1 MSEAI
6 QVAAEVVSRQRLR
19 VTFTR
24 DVTLKYI
31 GHLDMAK
38 TWQRILRRADWPLA
52 YSEGFNPQPKITFA
66 AALPVGCTSDHEVMD
81 AVLSPALEIDEA
93 HTRLERALPP
103 GIKLRSI
110 EPVALNAPALQTQL
124 LSTEFEI
131 IVEDAATIAAL
142 PDRVREFQSA
152 TEVMR
157 DRRGKTYNLRPLVQS
172 LSIEVEPD
180 RAVIRSSLQGTESG
194 TGRPDEL
201 IAALGVD
208 PATTHIKR
216 INLIFLDKTS

>member
-1 MSEAI
+1 MSEEI
-6 QVAAEVVSRQRLR
+6 QAVSEVASRQRLR

-31 GHLDMAK
+31 GHLDLSKA
-38 TWQRILRRADWPLA
+38 WQRILRRADWPLA
-52 YSEGFNPQPKITFA
+52 YSEGFNPQPKITLA

-81 AVLSPALEIDEA
+81 VVVSPALEIDVA
-93 HTRLERALPP
+93 RAQLERALPP

-110 EPVALNAPALQTQL
+110 ESVALNAPALQTQL

-131 IVEDAATIAAL
+131 IVEDAAVIAAL
-142 PDRVREFQSA
+142 PDRVREFQNA
-152 TEVMR
+152 TEVLR
-157 DRRGKTYNLRPLVQS
+157 ERRGKSYNLRPLVQS
-172 LSIEVEPD
+172 LSIEAEPD
-180 RAVIRSSLQGTESG
+180 RAVIRSSLQATESG

-201 IAALGVD
+201 IAALGAD
-208 PATTHIKR
+208 PATAQIKR

>member
-1 MSEAI
+1 MSDEVQAVTEA
-6 QVAAEVVSRQRLR
+6 VSRQRLR

-38 TWQRILRRADWPLA
+38 AWQRILRRADWPLA

-66 AALPVGCTSDHEVMD
+66 AALPVGCTSEHEVMD
-81 AVLSPALEIDEA
+81 AVLSPALEIEA
-93 HTRLERALPP
+93 ARARLERALPP

-110 EPVALNAPALQTQL
+110 EPVVLNAPALQTQL

-131 IVEDAATIAAL
+131 VVEEPAAIAAL
-142 PDRVREFQSA
+142 PDRVREFCEA

-157 DRRGKTYNLRPLVQS
+157 ERRGKTYNLRPLVQS
-172 LSIEVEPD
+172 LAIEVEPD

-208 PATTHIKR
+208 PATTQIKR
-216 INLIFLDKTS
+216 INLIFLDKTT

>member
-1 MSEAI
+1 MSDEVQAVTEA
-6 QVAAEVVSRQRLR
+6 VSRQRLR

-24 DVTLKYI
+24 DLTLKYI

-81 AVLSPALEIDEA
+81 TVLSPALEIDEA
-93 HTRLERALPP
+93 RARLERALPP
-103 GIKLRSI
+103 GIRLRSI

-131 IVEDAATIAAL
+131 VIEEPAAIAAL

-157 DRRGKTYNLRPLVQS
+157 ERRGKTYNLRPLVQS
-172 LSIEVEPD
+172 LSIEVESD

>member
-1 MSEAI
+1 MSNE
-6 QVAAEVVSRQRLR
+6 ELNRQRLR

-38 TWQRILRRADWPLA
+38 AWQRILRRADWPLA

-66 AALPVGCTSDHEVMD
+66 AALPVGCTSEQEVMD
-81 AVLSPALEIDEA
+81 AVLSPALPLAEA
-93 HTRLERALPP
+93 RARLERALPP
-103 GIKLRSI
+103 GITLRSI
-110 EPVALNAPALQTQL
+110 EPVALYGPALQTRL

-131 IVEDAATIAAL
+131 VIEDPAAIAAL
-142 PDRVREFQSA
+142 PDRVRDFNAA
-152 TEVMR
+152 TEVLR
-157 DRRGKTYNLRPLVQS
+157 DRRGKVYNLRPLVHS
-172 LSIEVEPD
+172 LTIDVQPD
-180 RAVIRSSLQGTESG
+180 RAVIRSSLQATEGG

-208 PATTHIKR
+208 PAVTKIKR
-216 INLIFLDKTS
+216 IALTFLDKTS

>member
-1 MSEAI
+1 
-6 QVAAEVVSRQRLR
+6 
-19 VTFTR
+19 
-24 DVTLKYI
+24 
-31 GHLDMAK
+31 
-38 TWQRILRRADWPLA
+38 
-52 YSEGFNPQPKITFA
+52 
-66 AALPVGCTSDHEVMD
+66 MD
-81 AVLSPALEIDEA
+81 TVLSPALEIDEA
-93 HTRLERALPP
+93 RARLERALPP
-103 GIKLRSI
+103 GIRLRSI

-131 IVEDAATIAAL
+131 VIEEPAAIAAL

-157 DRRGKTYNLRPLVQS
+157 ERRGKTYNLRPLVQS
-172 LSIEVEPD
+172 LSIEVESD

>member
-1 MSEAI
+1 MSEE
-6 QVAAEVVSRQRLR
+6 QNRQRLR

-31 GHLDMAK
+31 GHLDISKA
-38 TWQRILRRADWPLA
+38 WQRILRRAGWPLA

-81 AVLSPALEIDEA
+81 AVLSPALEIDDA
-93 HTRLERALPP
+93 RTRLERALPP

-110 EPVALNAPALQTQL
+110 ESVALNAPALQTQL

-131 IVEDAATIAAL
+131 SVEDPVAMAAL
-142 PDRVREFQSA
+142 PDRVRDFWAA

-157 DRRGKTYNLRPLVQS
+157 DRRGKVYNLRPLVQS
-172 LSIEVEPD
+172 LSIEMQPD
-180 RAVIRSSLQGTESG
+180 RAVVRSSLQGTESG

-208 PATTHIKR
+208 PATTQIKR

>member
-1 MSEAI
+1 MSEKI
-6 QVAAEVVSRQRLR
+6 QVATEVASRQRLR

-81 AVLSPALEIDEA
+81 AVLAPALEIDEA
-93 HTRLERALPP
+93 RARLERALPS
-103 GIKLRSI
+103 GIRLRSI

-131 IVEDAATIAAL
+131 IVEDTAAIAAL

-157 DRRGKTYNLRPLVQS
+157 ERRGKTYNLRPLVQS

-194 TGRPDEL
+194 TGLPDEL

-208 PATTHIKR
+208 PATTQIKR
-216 INLIFLDKTS
+216 INLIFLDKTT